1 MREEYLAEEMNERDD
16 LFEDIPDDE
25 LEEVEREARE
35 LRRWFEN
42 PDMWA
47 GKSVHDYLEDRWNE
61 EPVAIDAEEDY
72 WNEEPVEDDDM
83 EDSWDESSI
92 AADDE
97 EDYWD
102 EEVIEDDDM
111 EDSWDESSIAADDE
125 EDYWDEEPIED
136 NDMEDNWDES
146 SVAAEDEDQDDSDV
160 DIFTD
165 EFDYDDDFLLDLIRE
180 EPDESNEEM
189 FEEEDDETLWKS
201 DEEGVIEMDLDDPDV
216 FAFLY
221 MFYMEH
227 ADCA

>member
-16 LFEDIPDDE
+16 LFEDILDDE

-35 LRRWFEN
+35 LRSWFEN

-47 GKSVHDYLEDRWNE
+47 GKSVHDYMEDGWSE

-102 EEVIEDDDM
+102 EEVIED
-111 EDSWDESSIAADDE
+111 
-125 EDYWDEEPIED
+125 

-146 SVAAEDEDQDDSDV
+146 SVAAEDEDIDDSDV

-165 EFDYDDDFLLDLIRE
+165 EFDYDDASLLNLISE

-189 FEEEDDETLWKS
+189 FEDEDDETLWKS

-227 ADCA
+227 ADCTGCKMQEGDEI

>member
-35 LRRWFEN
+35 LRSWFEN

-47 GKSVHDYLEDRWNE
+47 GKSVHDY
-61 EPVAIDAEEDY
+61 
-72 WNEEPVEDDDM
+72 M
-83 EDSWDESSI
+83 EDGWS
-92 AADDE
+92 
-97 EDYWD
+97 
-102 EEVIEDDDM
+102 EVHWYE
-111 EDSWDESSIAADDE
+111 
-125 EDYWDEEPIED
+125 
-136 NDMEDNWDES
+136 
-146 SVAAEDEDQDDSDV
+146 EDEDIDDSDV

-165 EFDYDDDFLLDLIRE
+165 EFDYDDASLLNLISE

-201 DEEGVIEMDLDDPDV
+201 DEEDVVEMDLNDPDV

-227 ADCA
+227 ADCT

>member
-35 LRRWFEN
+35 LRSWFEN

-47 GKSVHDYLEDRWNE
+47 GKSVHDY
-61 EPVAIDAEEDY
+61 
-72 WNEEPVEDDDM
+72 M
-83 EDSWDESSI
+83 EDGWS
-92 AADDE
+92 
-97 EDYWD
+97 EDHWY
-102 EEVIEDDDM
+102 E
-111 EDSWDESSIAADDE
+111 
-125 EDYWDEEPIED
+125 
-136 NDMEDNWDES
+136 
-146 SVAAEDEDQDDSDV
+146 EDEDTDDSDV

-165 EFDYDDDFLLDLIRE
+165 EFDYDDASLLNLISE

-189 FEEEDDETLWKS
+189 FEDEDDETLWKS

-227 ADCA
+227 ADCTGCKMQEGDEI

>member
-1 MREEYLAEEMNERDD
+1 MNERDD

-35 LRRWFEN
+35 LRSWFEN

-47 GKSVHDYLEDRWNE
+47 GKSVHDY
-61 EPVAIDAEEDY
+61 
-72 WNEEPVEDDDM
+72 M
-83 EDSWDESSI
+83 EDGWS
-92 AADDE
+92 
-97 EDYWD
+97 EDHWY
-102 EEVIEDDDM
+102 E
-111 EDSWDESSIAADDE
+111 
-125 EDYWDEEPIED
+125 
-136 NDMEDNWDES
+136 
-146 SVAAEDEDQDDSDV
+146 EDEDIDDSDE

-165 EFDYDDDFLLDLIRE
+165 EFDYDDDSLLNLISE

-201 DEEGVIEMDLDDPDV
+201 DEEDVVEMDLDDPDV

-227 ADCA
+227 ADCTGCKMQEGDEI

>member
-35 LRRWFEN
+35 LRSWFEN

-47 GKSVHDYLEDRWNE
+47 GKSVHDYLEDRWS
-61 EPVAIDAEEDY
+61 EDHWY
-72 WNEEPVEDDDM
+72 E
-83 EDSWDESSI
+83 
-92 AADDE
+92 
-97 EDYWD
+97 
-102 EEVIEDDDM
+102 
-111 EDSWDESSIAADDE
+111 
-125 EDYWDEEPIED
+125 
-136 NDMEDNWDES
+136 
-146 SVAAEDEDQDDSDV
+146 EDEDIVDSDE

-165 EFDYDDDFLLDLIRE
+165 EFDYDDDSLLNPNSE
-180 EPDESNEEM
+180 EPDESNDEM
-189 FEEEDDETLWKS
+189 FEDEEEETLWKS

-227 ADCA
+227 ADCTGCKMQEGDEI

>member
-35 LRRWFEN
+35 LRSWFEN

-47 GKSVHDYLEDRWNE
+47 GKSVHDY
-61 EPVAIDAEEDY
+61 
-72 WNEEPVEDDDM
+72 M
-83 EDSWDESSI
+83 EDGWS
-92 AADDE
+92 
-97 EDYWD
+97 EDHWY
-102 EEVIEDDDM
+102 E
-111 EDSWDESSIAADDE
+111 
-125 EDYWDEEPIED
+125 
-136 NDMEDNWDES
+136 
-146 SVAAEDEDQDDSDV
+146 EDEDIDDSDE

-165 EFDYDDDFLLDLIRE
+165 EFDYDDDSLLNLISE

-189 FEEEDDETLWKS
+189 FEDEDDETLWKS

-227 ADCA
+227 ADCTGCKMQKGDEI

>member
-35 LRRWFEN
+35 LRCWFEN

-47 GKSVHDYLEDRWNE
+47 GKSVHDY
-61 EPVAIDAEEDY
+61 
-72 WNEEPVEDDDM
+72 M
-83 EDSWDESSI
+83 EDGWS
-92 AADDE
+92 
-97 EDYWD
+97 EDHWY
-102 EEVIEDDDM
+102 E
-111 EDSWDESSIAADDE
+111 
-125 EDYWDEEPIED
+125 
-136 NDMEDNWDES
+136 
-146 SVAAEDEDQDDSDV
+146 EDEDIDDSDV

-165 EFDYDDDFLLDLIRE
+165 EFDYDDASLLNLISE

-201 DEEGVIEMDLDDPDV
+201 DEEDVVEMDLDDPDV

-227 ADCA
+227 ADCTGCKMQEGDEI

>member
-35 LRRWFEN
+35 LRSWFEN

-61 EPVAIDAEEDY
+61 DHWYE
-72 WNEEPVEDDDM
+72 
-83 EDSWDESSI
+83 
-92 AADDE
+92 
-97 EDYWD
+97 
-102 EEVIEDDDM
+102 
-111 EDSWDESSIAADDE
+111 
-125 EDYWDEEPIED
+125 
-136 NDMEDNWDES
+136 
-146 SVAAEDEDQDDSDV
+146 EDEDIDDSDE

-165 EFDYDDDFLLDLIRE
+165 EFDYDDDSLLNLISE

-189 FEEEDDETLWKS
+189 FEDEDDETLWKS

-227 ADCA
+227 ADCTGCKMQEGDEI

>member
-35 LRRWFEN
+35 LRSWFEN

-47 GKSVHDYLEDRWNE
+47 GKSVHDYMEDGWS
-61 EPVAIDAEEDY
+61 
-72 WNEEPVEDDDM
+72 EEPVEDDDM

-102 EEVIEDDDM
+102 DEV
-111 EDSWDESSIAADDE
+111 
-125 EDYWDEEPIED
+125 IED

-146 SVAAEDEDQDDSDV
+146 SVTAEDEDIDDSDE

-165 EFDYDDDFLLDLIRE
+165 EFDYDDDSLLNLISE
-180 EPDESNEEM
+180 EPDESSEEM
-189 FEEEDDETLWKS
+189 FEDEDDETLWKS

-227 ADCA
+227 ADCTGCNMQEGDEL

>member
-16 LFEDIPDDE
+16 LFEDILDDE

-35 LRRWFEN
+35 LRSWFEN

-47 GKSVHDYLEDRWNE
+47 GKSVHDYMEDGWSE

-102 EEVIEDDDM
+102 EEVIED
-111 EDSWDESSIAADDE
+111 
-125 EDYWDEEPIED
+125 
-136 NDMEDNWDES
+136 NDMEDNWSES
-146 SVAAEDEDQDDSDV
+146 SVAAEDEDIDDSDE

-165 EFDYDDDFLLDLIRE
+165 EFDYDDDSLLNLISE

-189 FEEEDDETLWKS
+189 FEDEDDETLWKS

-227 ADCA
+227 ADCTGCKMQEGDEI

>member
-35 LRRWFEN
+35 LRSWFEN

-47 GKSVHDYLEDRWNE
+47 GKSVHDYLEDRWS
-61 EPVAIDAEEDY
+61 EDHWY
-72 WNEEPVEDDDM
+72 E
-83 EDSWDESSI
+83 
-92 AADDE
+92 
-97 EDYWD
+97 
-102 EEVIEDDDM
+102 
-111 EDSWDESSIAADDE
+111 
-125 EDYWDEEPIED
+125 
-136 NDMEDNWDES
+136 
-146 SVAAEDEDQDDSDV
+146 EDEDIVDSDE

-165 EFDYDDDFLLDLIRE
+165 EFDYDDDSLLNLISE

-189 FEEEDDETLWKS
+189 FEDEDDETLWKS

-227 ADCA
+227 ADCTGCKMQEGDEI

>member
-35 LRRWFEN
+35 LRSWFEN

-47 GKSVHDYLEDRWNE
+47 GKSVHDY
-61 EPVAIDAEEDY
+61 
-72 WNEEPVEDDDM
+72 M
-83 EDSWDESSI
+83 EDGWS
-92 AADDE
+92 
-97 EDYWD
+97 
-102 EEVIEDDDM
+102 
-111 EDSWDESSIAADDE
+111 
-125 EDYWDEEPIED
+125 
-136 NDMEDNWDES
+136 EDNWYE
-146 SVAAEDEDQDDSDV
+146 EDEDIDDSDV

-165 EFDYDDDFLLDLIRE
+165 EFDYDDASLLNLISE

-201 DEEGVIEMDLDDPDV
+201 DEEDVVEMDLDDPDV

-227 ADCA
+227 ADCTGCKMQEGDEI

>member
-35 LRRWFEN
+35 LRSWFEN

-102 EEVIEDDDM
+102 EEVIED
-111 EDSWDESSIAADDE
+111 
-125 EDYWDEEPIED
+125 

-146 SVAAEDEDQDDSDV
+146 SVAAEDEDIDDSDE

-165 EFDYDDDFLLDLIRE
+165 EFDYDDDSLLNLI
-180 EPDESNEEM
+180 
-189 FEEEDDETLWKS
+189 
-201 DEEGVIEMDLDDPDV
+201 
-216 FAFLY
+216 A
-221 MFYMEH
+221 
-227 ADCA
+227 

>member
-35 LRRWFEN
+35 LRSWFEN

-47 GKSVHDYLEDRWNE
+47 GKSVHDY
-61 EPVAIDAEEDY
+61 
-72 WNEEPVEDDDM
+72 M
-83 EDSWDESSI
+83 EDGWS
-92 AADDE
+92 
-97 EDYWD
+97 EDHWY
-102 EEVIEDDDM
+102 E
-111 EDSWDESSIAADDE
+111 
-125 EDYWDEEPIED
+125 
-136 NDMEDNWDES
+136 
-146 SVAAEDEDQDDSDV
+146 EDEDIDDSGE

-165 EFDYDDDFLLDLIRE
+165 EFDYDDDSFLNLISE

-189 FEEEDDETLWKS
+189 FEDEDDETLWKS

-227 ADCA
+227 ADCTGCKMQEGDEI

>member
-35 LRRWFEN
+35 LRSWFEN

-47 GKSVHDYLEDRWNE
+47 GKSVHDYMEDRWS
-61 EPVAIDAEEDY
+61 EDHWY
-72 WNEEPVEDDDM
+72 E
-83 EDSWDESSI
+83 
-92 AADDE
+92 
-97 EDYWD
+97 
-102 EEVIEDDDM
+102 
-111 EDSWDESSIAADDE
+111 
-125 EDYWDEEPIED
+125 
-136 NDMEDNWDES
+136 
-146 SVAAEDEDQDDSDV
+146 EDEDIDDSDV

-165 EFDYDDDFLLDLIRE
+165 EFDYDDDSLLNLISE

-201 DEEGVIEMDLDDPDV
+201 DEEDVVEMDLNDPDV

-227 ADCA
+227 ADCT

>member
-35 LRRWFEN
+35 LRSWFEN

-47 GKSVHDYLEDRWNE
+47 GKSVHDYMEDGWS
-61 EPVAIDAEEDY
+61 
-72 WNEEPVEDDDM
+72 EEPVEDDDM

-102 EEVIEDDDM
+102 EEVIED
-111 EDSWDESSIAADDE
+111 
-125 EDYWDEEPIED
+125 

-146 SVAAEDEDQDDSDV
+146 SVAAEDEDIDDSDV

-165 EFDYDDDFLLDLIRE
+165 EFDYDDASLLNLISE

-189 FEEEDDETLWKS
+189 FEGEDDETLWKS
-201 DEEGVIEMDLDDPDV
+201 DEEDVVEMDLNDPDV

-227 ADCA
+227 ADCT

>member
-35 LRRWFEN
+35 LRSWFEN

-47 GKSVHDYLEDRWNE
+47 GKSVHDY
-61 EPVAIDAEEDY
+61 
-72 WNEEPVEDDDM
+72 M
-83 EDSWDESSI
+83 EDGWS
-92 AADDE
+92 
-97 EDYWD
+97 EDHWY
-102 EEVIEDDDM
+102 E
-111 EDSWDESSIAADDE
+111 
-125 EDYWDEEPIED
+125 
-136 NDMEDNWDES
+136 
-146 SVAAEDEDQDDSDV
+146 EDEDIDDSDV

-165 EFDYDDDFLLDLIRE
+165 EFDYDDDSLLNLISE

-189 FEEEDDETLWKS
+189 FEDEDDETLWKS

-227 ADCA
+227 ADCT

>member
-35 LRRWFEN
+35 LRSWFEN
-42 PDMWA
+42 PDLWA
-47 GKSVHDYLEDRWNE
+47 GKSVHDY
-61 EPVAIDAEEDY
+61 
-72 WNEEPVEDDDM
+72 M
-83 EDSWDESSI
+83 EDGWS
-92 AADDE
+92 
-97 EDYWD
+97 EDHWY
-102 EEVIEDDDM
+102 E
-111 EDSWDESSIAADDE
+111 
-125 EDYWDEEPIED
+125 
-136 NDMEDNWDES
+136 
-146 SVAAEDEDQDDSDV
+146 EDEDIDDSDV

-165 EFDYDDDFLLDLIRE
+165 EFDYDDDSLLNLISE

-189 FEEEDDETLWKS
+189 FEDEDDETLWKS

-227 ADCA
+227 ADCTGCKMQEGDEI

>member
-35 LRRWFEN
+35 LRSWFEN

-47 GKSVHDYLEDRWNE
+47 GKSVHDY
-61 EPVAIDAEEDY
+61 
-72 WNEEPVEDDDM
+72 M
-83 EDSWDESSI
+83 EDVWS
-92 AADDE
+92 
-97 EDYWD
+97 EDHWY
-102 EEVIEDDDM
+102 E
-111 EDSWDESSIAADDE
+111 
-125 EDYWDEEPIED
+125 
-136 NDMEDNWDES
+136 
-146 SVAAEDEDQDDSDV
+146 EDEDIDDSDV

-165 EFDYDDDFLLDLIRE
+165 EFDYDDASLLNLISE
-180 EPDESNEEM
+180 EPDEFNEEM

-201 DEEGVIEMDLDDPDV
+201 DEEDVVEMDLNDPDV

-227 ADCA
+227 ADCTGCKMQEGDEI

>member
-35 LRRWFEN
+35 LRSWFEN

-47 GKSVHDYLEDRWNE
+47 GKSVHDY
-61 EPVAIDAEEDY
+61 
-72 WNEEPVEDDDM
+72 M
-83 EDSWDESSI
+83 EDGWS
-92 AADDE
+92 
-97 EDYWD
+97 EDHWQ
-102 EEVIEDDDM
+102 E
-111 EDSWDESSIAADDE
+111 
-125 EDYWDEEPIED
+125 
-136 NDMEDNWDES
+136 
-146 SVAAEDEDQDDSDV
+146 EDEDIDDSDV

-165 EFDYDDDFLLDLIRE
+165 EFDYDDASLLNLISE
-180 EPDESNEEM
+180 ETDESNEEM

-201 DEEGVIEMDLDDPDV
+201 DEEDVVEMDLDDPDV

-227 ADCA
+227 ADCTGCKMQEGDEI

>member
-35 LRRWFEN
+35 LRSWFEN

-47 GKSVHDYLEDRWNE
+47 GKSVHDY
-61 EPVAIDAEEDY
+61 
-72 WNEEPVEDDDM
+72 M
-83 EDSWDESSI
+83 EDGWS
-92 AADDE
+92 
-97 EDYWD
+97 EDHWY
-102 EEVIEDDDM
+102 E
-111 EDSWDESSIAADDE
+111 
-125 EDYWDEEPIED
+125 
-136 NDMEDNWDES
+136 
-146 SVAAEDEDQDDSDV
+146 EDEDIDDSDE

-165 EFDYDDDFLLDLIRE
+165 EFDYDDDSLLNLISE

-189 FEEEDDETLWKS
+189 FEDEDDETLWKS
-201 DEEGVIEMDLDDPDV
+201 DEEGIIEMDLDDPDV

-227 ADCA
+227 ADCTGCKMQEGDEI

>member
-35 LRRWFEN
+35 LRSWFEN

-47 GKSVHDYLEDRWNE
+47 GKSVHDY
-61 EPVAIDAEEDY
+61 
-72 WNEEPVEDDDM
+72 M
-83 EDSWDESSI
+83 EDGWS
-92 AADDE
+92 
-97 EDYWD
+97 EDHWY
-102 EEVIEDDDM
+102 E
-111 EDSWDESSIAADDE
+111 
-125 EDYWDEEPIED
+125 
-136 NDMEDNWDES
+136 
-146 SVAAEDEDQDDSDV
+146 EDEDIDDSGE

-165 EFDYDDDFLLDLIRE
+165 EFDYDDDSLLNLISE

-189 FEEEDDETLWKS
+189 FEDEDDETLWKS

-227 ADCA
+227 ADCTGCKMQEGDEI

>member
-35 LRRWFEN
+35 LRSWFEN

-47 GKSVHDYLEDRWNE
+47 GKSVHDYLEDGWS
-61 EPVAIDAEEDY
+61 EDHWY
-72 WNEEPVEDDDM
+72 E
-83 EDSWDESSI
+83 
-92 AADDE
+92 
-97 EDYWD
+97 
-102 EEVIEDDDM
+102 
-111 EDSWDESSIAADDE
+111 
-125 EDYWDEEPIED
+125 
-136 NDMEDNWDES
+136 
-146 SVAAEDEDQDDSDV
+146 EDEDIDDSDV

-165 EFDYDDDFLLDLIRE
+165 EFDYDDASLLNLISE

-201 DEEGVIEMDLDDPDV
+201 DEEDVVEMDLNDPDV

-227 ADCA
+227 ADCTGCKMQEGDEI

>member
-35 LRRWFEN
+35 LRSWFEN

-61 EPVAIDAEEDY
+61 DHWYE
-72 WNEEPVEDDDM
+72 
-83 EDSWDESSI
+83 
-92 AADDE
+92 
-97 EDYWD
+97 
-102 EEVIEDDDM
+102 
-111 EDSWDESSIAADDE
+111 
-125 EDYWDEEPIED
+125 
-136 NDMEDNWDES
+136 
-146 SVAAEDEDQDDSDV
+146 EDEDIDDSDV

-165 EFDYDDDFLLDLIRE
+165 EFDYDDASLLNLISE

-201 DEEGVIEMDLDDPDV
+201 DEEDVVEMDLDDPDV

-227 ADCA
+227 ADCTGCKMQEGDEI

>member
-35 LRRWFEN
+35 LRSWFEN

-47 GKSVHDYLEDRWNE
+47 GKSVHDY
-61 EPVAIDAEEDY
+61 
-72 WNEEPVEDDDM
+72 M
-83 EDSWDESSI
+83 EDGWS
-92 AADDE
+92 
-97 EDYWD
+97 EDHWY
-102 EEVIEDDDM
+102 E
-111 EDSWDESSIAADDE
+111 
-125 EDYWDEEPIED
+125 
-136 NDMEDNWDES
+136 
-146 SVAAEDEDQDDSDV
+146 EDEDIDDSDV

-165 EFDYDDDFLLDLIRE
+165 EFDYDDASLLNLISE

-189 FEEEDDETLWKS
+189 FEDEDDETLWKS

-216 FAFLY
+216 FAFIY

-227 ADCA
+227 ADCTGCKMQEGDEI

>member
-35 LRRWFEN
+35 LRSWFEN

-47 GKSVHDYLEDRWNE
+47 GKSVHDYMEDGWNE

-102 EEVIEDDDM
+102 EEVIED
-111 EDSWDESSIAADDE
+111 
-125 EDYWDEEPIED
+125 

-146 SVAAEDEDQDDSDV
+146 SVAAEDEDIVDSDE

-165 EFDYDDDFLLDLIRE
+165 EFDYDDDSLLNLISE

-189 FEEEDDETLWKS
+189 FEDEDDETLWKS

-227 ADCA
+227 ADCTGCKMQEGDEI